1 MAPQFSIQMRGLES
15 RSRDL
20 PGSPR
25 DRSPEWNFSSEAKSP
40 EQGVTQSDDDLE
52 DVQSAAV
59 RNFLKSSKPHRSAPV
74 SDTNGDSTKRH
85 STGRTG
91 PSGLGIFSARV
102 QHSSSPRDITPT
114 DSPRTTSST
123 AQVISH
129 SHTALNRTFSYDSEP
144 LLRNSFFASNL
155 PSIRTRSKTL
165 LSLHGKHRAVDGY
178 NMVPNIRPLETLHN
192 SLNLNQ
198 ITDFFDNIIK
208 ADLVGCYS
216 EPIRLSA
223 LSNSCSTNQRFSI
236 CSMDG
241 LGNQHNEG
249 AISASD
255 TLSMVSD
262 AGNKDQRKPLKQQDS
277 LCFYDEEYFPHIKF
291 F

>member
-91 PSGLGIFSARV
+91 PSGLVCSFSRK
-102 QHSSSPRDITPT
+102 I
-114 DSPRTTSST
+114 
-123 AQVISH
+123 
-129 SHTALNRTFSYDSEP
+129 LKK
-144 LLRNSFFASNL
+144 SNAC
-155 PSIRTRSKTL
+155 R
-165 LSLHGKHRAVDGY
+165 G
-178 NMVPNIRPLETLHN
+178 
-192 SLNLNQ
+192 
-198 ITDFFDNIIK
+198 
-208 ADLVGCYS
+208 
-216 EPIRLSA
+216 
-223 LSNSCSTNQRFSI
+223 
-236 CSMDG
+236 
-241 LGNQHNEG
+241 
-249 AISASD
+249 
-255 TLSMVSD
+255 
-262 AGNKDQRKPLKQQDS
+262 
-277 LCFYDEEYFPHIKF
+277 
-291 F
+291 